1 MMTVDV
7 AARTLCAAGRRL
19 VDLGLSPGASGN
31 VSVRAGDQVLVS
43 PTGAPLG
50 AFRPEEVAVLDLDG
64 ARVGGGRPSKEVPL
78 HLAMYRR
85 TPEVAAIVHVH
96 SAHAVAYSCLPPW
109 STTSALPPFTPYLV
123 MRVGQVPLV
132 GYAPPGSD
140 DLAARLD
147 DVEVDFRGALLAH
160 HGSIVG
166 AAGLD
171 AAVDAAVEI
180 EEAARVALALHGTA
194 ARVLPDVA
202 VRDLA
207 DRYGTPWGPRR

>member
-1 MMTVDV
+1 MTVDA

-31 VSVRAGDQVLVS
+31 VSVRWGDRVLVS
-43 PTGAPLG
+43 PTGVPLG
-50 AFRPEEVAVLDLDG
+50 ALRPDDVSVLDLDG
-64 ARVGGGRPSKEVPL
+64 APVRGGRPSKEVPL

-85 TPEVAAIVHVH
+85 GPEVAAVVHVH

-140 DLAARLD
+140 ELATRLD
-147 DVEVDFRGALLAH
+147 DVQVDFRGALLAH

-166 AAGLD
+166 AVGLD

-194 ARVLPDVA
+194 ARVLPDDA